1 MKLSRRELALLL
13 PALAPAIAAA
23 QTTGRSE
30 APSSQTFRNEDIPST
45 RNGTLVSK
53 PMLKGTTHTGFLLD
67 MHESELAAGDAPHAP
82 HRHVHEE
89 LLMIREGLL
98 EITIVGKVT
107 RLGPGS
113 AAYLASNQE
122 HGWRNVGTT
131 TARYFVLALGDDKA

>member
-13 PALAPAIAAA
+13 PALAPAMAAA
-23 QTTGRSE
+23 QTPARSGTS
-30 APSSQTFRNEDIPST
+30 SSQTFRNEDIPPARS
-45 RNGTLVSK
+45 GTLVSR
-53 PMLKGTTHTGFLLD
+53 PMLKAPTHTGFLLD
-67 MHESELAAGDAPHAP
+67 LHESELAAGDAPHAP

-89 LLMIREGLL
+89 LLLIREGLL
-98 EITIVGKVT
+98 EITIAGNST

>member
-1 MKLSRRELALLL
+1 
-13 PALAPAIAAA
+13 
-23 QTTGRSE
+23 
-30 APSSQTFRNEDIPST
+30 
-45 RNGTLVSK
+45 
-53 PMLKGTTHTGFLLD
+53 MLKAPTHTGFLLD
-67 MHESELAAGDAPHAP
+67 LHESELAAGDAPHAP

-89 LLMIREGLL
+89 LLLIREGLL
-98 EITIVGKVT
+98 EITITGKST